1 MEALLVVEFL
11 MPTKLL
17 HATSDPTSIFVSEDL
32 SKFFDCINVGQ
43 ACAVLSHLG
52 APATLI
58 DLVRSFYSASRRI
71 FVDRGICSAQWRTAT
86 SGLMQGC
93 PLSPLIAAAIMR
105 VWAGFVQ
112 VDPSIKALA
121 YLDDRTF
128 WCSHAPSEDS
138 SVDPGQIVVNALQGA
153 KHRSNFFDSTFGF
166 SCSADKCHIAGKT
179 GPQATSLSEIFGYRL
194 SPTLNVLGAQ
204 HCIGNPHATAACPAA
219 VRKCELRL
227 KFLELGS
234 HPPKISWHFDSYHR
248 FADLHMVCCH
258 LPVWANLC
266 WIIFVLLLTKPSLGG
281 S

>member
-1 MEALLVVEFL
+1 MRGSLISCFSFLGLGGKGCPPCGRLCYAPVPSLVGGARLQFVLLPKSSGGVRPLCLTATVWRLGTSVMVAALGPWSEQWAATVVHGGITGRGVL
-11 MPTKLL
+11 DAHCKLL

-138 SVDPGQIVVNALQGA
+138 SVDPGQICG
-153 KHRSNFFDSTFGF
+153 
-166 SCSADKCHIAGKT
+166 
-179 GPQATSLSEIFGYRL
+179 E
-194 SPTLNVLGAQ
+194 
-204 HCIGNPHATAACPAA
+204 CPA
-219 VRKCELRL
+219 RRET
-227 KFLELGS
+227 S
-234 HPPKISWHFDSYHR
+234 
-248 FADLHMVCCH
+248 
-258 LPVWANLC
+258 
-266 WIIFVLLLTKPSLGG
+266 
-281 S
+281 